1 MAIQD
6 QFILQPSNQ
15 FNINGRQ
22 EADQGLEL
30 YGSPTYGSVTGT
42 VTDANGDP
50 IADATVKLFT
60 ANNVPFEHTNTNASG
75 VYLFDQIPAGNYT
88 ITASMTGYLTPN
100 NIPVGVIA
108 ERQSTVNIAMQ
119 PDPNVSTLTIYGIIS
134 DTFGNPVEGASV
146 DLFMQTDGGRV
157 AVGSVITN
165 SQGQYLF
172 TELGAG
178 TYIIVAGKFGYL
190 PVENWVGA
198 LTPPGFQAV
207 DLAIAP
213 DPNGNTG
220 TVSGVVKDHLTGQPV
235 GNAIVALYLM
245 TGQTERIVN
254 MTRTN
259 ALGVYLF
266 GNVGPGNYR
275 VKATVQSNV

>member
-1 MAIQD
+1 
-6 QFILQPSNQ
+6 
-15 FNINGRQ
+15 
-22 EADQGLEL
+22 
-30 YGSPTYGSVTGT
+30 
-42 VTDANGDP
+42 
-50 IADATVKLFT
+50 
-60 ANNVPFEHTNTNASG
+60 
-75 VYLFDQIPAGNYT
+75 
-88 ITASMTGYLTPN
+88 MTGYLTPN

-190 PVENWVGA
+190 PVENWWA
-198 LTPPGFQAV
+198 
-207 DLAIAP
+207 
-213 DPNGNTG
+213 
-220 TVSGVVKDHLTGQPV
+220 
-235 GNAIVALYLM
+235 
-245 TGQTERIVN
+245 R
-254 MTRTN
+254 
-259 ALGVYLF
+259 
-266 GNVGPGNYR
+266 
-275 VKATVQSNV
+275 